1 MGDDHLVSHTRPPSR
16 RLRLLLVAAALVAG
30 SAQPG
35 RAGDPQADPDVAA
48 TVDQVLASA
57 RHPQLR
63 WPAFPDLA
71 PALKDVYDAEP
82 DRLFW
87 FDGTRPHPALARTV
101 AVLDRA
107 REHGLDPA
115 DYDAATLSAASRAYQ
130 GGAAVRAPDRA
141 LFDVAV
147 SVATVRLVSAVQRGR
162 VDPAVL
168 GWGYRIGKPVLEPAE
183 ALRATRDG
191 TGLAT
196 TVAEVQPPF
205 GHYTRAM
212 RALADYKVLAAA
224 GEPPPVP
231 AVAKGQK
238 VEPGKPWA
246 GVPQLRARLQALGD
260 LPGDAP
266 VEPTAGG
273 GVPLYTGPVVDAVRR
288 FQWRHVLEPDGVV
301 GAGTVAALNV
311 PMAHRVRQ
319 IELAM
324 ERMRW
329 LPDMHDT
336 ATVFVNVPLY
346 RLWATDP
353 STGEEPL
360 RMNVVVGKAVNHHT
374 PIFIDRMEYVIFRP
388 YWNPPRSIV
397 LNELLPK
404 ARKSPGYMDREELEI
419 VASGADD
426 APALPV
432 TPENLNKVAAG
443 ALFVRQKPGPRNSL
457 GLAKF
462 IFPNDENVY
471 MHGTPAQALFARAR
485 RDFSH
490 GCIRLED
497 PARFAEWVLRDQKE
511 WTRTRIDQAMQ
522 AARPLRVNLTSPPT
536 VVIFY
541 DTVHV
546 NSEAVVFF
554 AEDIY
559 GHDRALD
566 EALGRGYPYPAKP

>member
-1 MGDDHLVSHTRPPSR
+1 MSRPRSCITS
-16 RLRLLLVAAALVAG
+16 LRALVAAAALVTG
-30 SAQPG
+30 IPRPG
-35 RAGDPQADPDVAA
+35 LIASPQADPEVVA
-48 TVDQVLASA
+48 TIDQLLASSH
-57 RHPQLR
+57 HPQLR
-63 WPAFPDLA
+63 WPDFPDVA
-71 PALKDVYDAEP
+71 PALRSVYEAEP

-87 FDGTRPHPALARTV
+87 FDGARPHPSLAPVVAALE
-101 AVLDRA
+101 RA
-107 REHGLDPA
+107 SEHGLDPA
-115 DYDAATLSAASRAYQ
+115 DYDAATLAAAWRNQQA
-130 GGAAVRAPDRA
+130 GPAVRGSERA
-141 LFDVAV
+141 LFDIAV

-168 GWGYRIGKPVLEPAE
+168 GWGYRIDKPVLEAAE
-183 ALRATRDG
+183 ALHASRDG
-191 TGLAT
+191 TGLVT
-196 TVAEVQPPF
+196 TLAEVQPPLA
-205 GHYTRAM
+205 HYTRAM
-212 RALADYKVLAAA
+212 RTLADYKALAAA
-224 GEPPPVP
+224 GEPLAVP
-231 AVAKGQK
+231 LLPRGQK

-246 GVPQLRARLQALGD
+246 GLRELRARLLVLGD
-260 LPGDAP
+260 LPRTAP
-266 VEPTAGG
+266 AELAAPDGT
-273 GVPLYTGPVVDAVRR
+273 PLHTGAIVDAVRR
-288 FQWRHVLEPDGVV
+288 FQWRHVLEADGVI
-301 GAGTVAALNV
+301 GAGTIAALDV
-311 PMAHRVRQ
+311 PIAHRVRQ
-319 IELAM
+319 VELAM

-329 LPDMHDT
+329 LPDMHDK

-360 RMNVVVGKAVNHHT
+360 RMNVVVGKAVDHHT
-374 PIFIDRMEYVIFRP
+374 PIFIDQMEYVIFRP

-404 ARKSPGYMDREELEI
+404 ARKNPGYLDREELEI

-471 MHGTPAQALFARAR
+471 MHGTPAQALFSRVR

-497 PARFAEWVLRDQKE
+497 AARFAEWELRDQKE

-522 AARPLRVNLTSPPT
+522 AGRPLRVNLTSPPT

-566 EALGRGYPYPAKP
+566 EALRRGYPYPTKP